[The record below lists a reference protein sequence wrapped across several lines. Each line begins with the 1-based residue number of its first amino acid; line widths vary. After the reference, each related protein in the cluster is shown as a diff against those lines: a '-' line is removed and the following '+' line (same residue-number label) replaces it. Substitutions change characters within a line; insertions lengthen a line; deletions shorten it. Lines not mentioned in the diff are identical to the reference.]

1 MDNDK
6 NIVLQRIANHLILH
20 SRPLDDVGLFHGK
33 IGIIL
38 FFVHY
43 ARYAD
48 NFLYDDFACELL
60 EEVCENISENL
71 PVNLE
76 SGLCGIGWGIEY
88 LIRNKFLEGDSNE
101 MLKEIDRKIMERDL
115 RRIEDTSLATGLL
128 GISHYIYERIYSASE
143 NAYYIPF
150 DSQYLK
156 EWKACSSSLETGG
169 EGNVLSSILANQ
181 PAEGDFSAF
190 DLGLQNGCAGY
201 GLKRLLS

>member
-1 MDNDK
+1 MDNDN

-20 SRPLDDVGLFHGK
+20 SSPLDDVGLFHGK
-33 IGIIL
+33 MGIIL

-43 ARYAD
+43 ARYTE
-48 NFLYDDFACELL
+48 NTLYDDFACELL

-88 LIRNKFLEGDSNE
+88 LIRNKFLDGDANE

-115 RRIEDTSLATGLL
+115 RRIEDTSLATGLQ
-128 GISHYIYERIYSASE
+128 GISDYIYERIRSAHE
-143 NAYYIPF
+143 NADCMPF

-156 EWKACSSSLETGG
+156 EWKACSSSLETGSG
-169 EGNVLSSILANQ
+169 ETVLSSILANQ
-181 PAEGDFSAF
+181 PATENSLVCA
-190 DLGLQNGCAGY
+190 LGLQNGCAGY
-201 GLKRLLS
+201 GLKMLLS